1 MDLLKKILET
11 KKVAQDKDIKD
22 REGTQPSKY
31 FSGVSKKSKEARD
44 RHFKKG
50 AKMDDNNPA
59 AYKPAPGDAGAK
71 TKPSQHTKKFQQMF
85 GENYDGDMAQ
95 NALENIIRNANNL
108 KRVVREDGDYPA
120 WWNSKLTKADD
131 YLDVCHDYLM
141 SELSQSEQIDEGKLV
156 ASLSSI
162 LTAMTNKWQKKAE
175 IEYKKNPEKGL
186 SYIQR
191 LGSII
196 GARVTDKEQEKGKL
210 FLKMGDE
217 LSEAV
222 DVKKALSKVKG
233 LTRQQ
238 MQVLSTMSPSTLQ
251 IILQQ
256 LSSLAM
262 GEEIEEG
269 YAERQREK
277 TKSQQK
283 AHQKAMMKSAR
294 DSIKK
299 YQKGKKE
306 ETEVEE
312 EAKED
317 PKEKAHKERVKRER
331 ERNLANMRKSA
342 EMQKDKI
349 AKARADSKKRL
360 DMLKDKE
367 TARQRAERENRPQTE
382 EKNCGC
388 GNTPCE
394 TYGIVDDNLP
404 EQKKVDIKKMFARV
418 KGLSKKQLEV
428 LASIPTPQL
437 HVIVQ
442 QLSGLTMGEDFEPF
456 NTIDEA
462 LSIQQRIKRG
472 MIARRTAKKRSRMR
486 KLKARRMKN
495 AGELQQK
502 AMRAARTRLAKR
514 MLGSLNMADLSISQ
528 KVNLAKKLE
537 KKKGV
542 IKKLSKRLLPAVRKQ
557 EMQRLKKFRQAQQ
570 NESISLFKDWWSEA
584 ANAAQQAAIAIAKKK
599 KQKNEEPK
607 YNLGDG
613 NCNDSYLELGTDRI
627 RQVYSKDTP
636 GQANESMDPRQFSKN
651 NFVVS
656 YQNKKRK
663 EKEKLVFGANM
674 QKDAINYANK
684 ANKVD
689 KDGGQY
695 TVYKNNRGVLKSI
708 AS

>member
-1 MDLLKKILET
+1 MAKI
-11 KKVAQDKDIKD
+11 
-22 REGTQPSKY
+22 
-31 FSGVSKKSKEARD
+31 
-44 RHFKKG
+44 
-50 AKMDDNNPA
+50 
-59 AYKPAPGDAGAK
+59 AG
-71 TKPSQHTKKFQQMF
+71 
-85 GENYDGDMAQ
+85 
-95 NALENIIRNANNL
+95 L
-108 KRVVREDGDYPA
+108 
-120 WWNSKLTKADD
+120 
-131 YLDVCHDYLM
+131 
-141 SELSQSEQIDEGKLV
+141 
-156 ASLSSI
+156 
-162 LTAMTNKWQKKAE
+162 
-175 IEYKKNPEKGL
+175 
-186 SYIQR
+186 
-191 LGSII
+191 
-196 GARVTDKEQEKGKL
+196 
-210 FLKMGDE
+210 
-217 LSEAV
+217 
-222 DVKKALSKVKG
+222 VKKAQESGISYGTLKKVYDRGMAAWKTGHRPGTTPQQWAFARVNSYITKG
-233 LTRQQ
+233 KTYNTADKDLRDHVEPKKTFSQFNEDCWNGYKKEGMIEGRYTKYSDLL
-238 MQVLSTMSPSTLQ
+238 MQRAR
-251 IILQQ
+251 IIGDKGKVAMTGNNQEIKKIDRLIAKE
-256 LSSLAM
+256 LKKLGFEEDPKEEVTEKRLAD
-262 GEEIEEG
+262 IL
-269 YAERQREK
+269 RDK

-306 ETEVEE
+306 ETE
-312 EAKED
+312 
-317 PKEKAHKERVKRER
+317 
-331 ERNLANMRKSA
+331 
-342 EMQKDKI
+342 
-349 AKARADSKKRL
+349 
-360 DMLKDKE
+360 
-367 TARQRAERENRPQTE
+367 

-388 GNTPCE
+388 GKTPCE

-437 HVIVQ
+437 NVIVQ

-472 MIARRTAKKRSRMR
+472 MIARRTAKKRSRIR

-514 MLGSLNMADLSISQ
+514 MLGSLNMADLSLSQ

-537 KKKGV
+537 KKKDV
-542 IKKLSKRLLPAVRKQ
+542 IKKVAKRLLPAVRKQ

-570 NESISLFKDWWSEA
+570 AKKSIWVKSDSMKDKAVESISLFKDWWSEA

-613 NCNDSYLELGTDRI
+613 NCNDSYLELGTDKI
-627 RQVYSKDTP
+627 RKVYSKDTP
-636 GQANESMDPRQFSKN
+636 GQANESMDPKQFAKN

-656 YQNKKRK
+656 YQNNKRK

-689 KDGGQY
+689 KDGGKY
-695 TVYKNNRGVLKSI
+695 TVYKNNRGMLKSI
-708 AS
+708 

>member
-1 MDLLKKILET
+1 MAKI
-11 KKVAQDKDIKD
+11 
-22 REGTQPSKY
+22 
-31 FSGVSKKSKEARD
+31 
-44 RHFKKG
+44 
-50 AKMDDNNPA
+50 
-59 AYKPAPGDAGAK
+59 AG
-71 TKPSQHTKKFQQMF
+71 
-85 GENYDGDMAQ
+85 
-95 NALENIIRNANNL
+95 L
-108 KRVVREDGDYPA
+108 
-120 WWNSKLTKADD
+120 
-131 YLDVCHDYLM
+131 
-141 SELSQSEQIDEGKLV
+141 
-156 ASLSSI
+156 
-162 LTAMTNKWQKKAE
+162 
-175 IEYKKNPEKGL
+175 
-186 SYIQR
+186 
-191 LGSII
+191 
-196 GARVTDKEQEKGKL
+196 
-210 FLKMGDE
+210 
-217 LSEAV
+217 
-222 DVKKALSKVKG
+222 VKKAQESGISYGTLKKVYDRGMAAWKTG
-233 LTRQQ
+233 HRPGTTPQQ
-238 MQVLSTMSPSTLQ
+238 W
-251 IILQQ
+251 
-256 LSSLAM
+256 AF
-262 GEEIEEG
+262 
-269 YAERQREK
+269 
-277 TKSQQK
+277 
-283 AHQKAMMKSAR
+283 AR
-294 DSIKK
+294 VNSYIT
-299 YQKGKKE
+299 KGKTYNTADKDLRDHVEPKKTFSQFNEDCWNGYKKE
-306 ETEVEE
+306 GMKKKGDKMVPNCVPE
-312 EAKED
+312 EAEED

-537 KKKGV
+537 KKKGA

-584 ANAAQQAAIAIAKKK
+584 VNAAQQAAIAIAKKK

-613 NCNDSYLELGTDRI
+613 NCNDSYLELGTDKI
-627 RQVYSKDTP
+627 RKVYSKDTP
-636 GQANESMDPRQFSKN
+636 GQANESMDPKQFAKN

-656 YQNKKRK
+656 YQNNKRK

-689 KDGGQY
+689 KDGGKY

-708 AS
+708 

>member
-31 FSGVSKKSKEARD
+31 FAGVSKKSKEARD

-50 AKMDDNNPA
+50 AKMDDDNPA

-108 KRVVREDGDYPA
+108 KGVVKEDGDYPA

-141 SELSQSEQIDEGKLV
+141 SELSQSEQIEEGKLV
-156 ASLSSI
+156 ASIDTI
-162 LTAMTNKWQKKAE
+162 LTAMTNKWRKKAE
-175 IEYKKNPEKGL
+175 TEYKKNPEKGL

-196 GARVTDKEQEKGKL
+196 GARVTDKEQQKNHL

-256 LSSLAM
+256 LSSLSM
-262 GEEIEEG
+262 GEEIEERRL
-269 YAERQREK
+269 ADILRDK

-312 EAKED
+312 ERDYKKEY
-317 PKEKAHKERVKRER
+317 
-331 ERNLANMRKSA
+331 ANYHS
-342 EMQKDKI
+342 Q
-349 AKARADSKKRL
+349 
-360 DMLKDKE
+360 
-367 TARQRAERENRPQTE
+367 
-382 EKNCGC
+382 
-388 GNTPCE
+388 
-394 TYGIVDDNLP
+394 P
-404 EQKKVDIKKMFARV
+404 EQ
-418 KGLSKKQLEV
+418 
-428 LASIPTPQL
+428 
-437 HVIVQ
+437 
-442 QLSGLTMGEDFEPF
+442 
-456 NTIDEA
+456 
-462 LSIQQRIKRG
+462 IKRRAKRNE
-472 MIARRTAKKRSRMR
+472 ARRT
-486 KLKARRMKN
+486 LKNFKDIKGKDVHHKDNNPMNNDKSN
-495 AGELQQK
+495 
-502 AMRAARTRLAKR
+502 
-514 MLGSLNMADLSISQ
+514 LSIVSQ
-528 KVNLAKKLE
+528 KFNRTEPRLRNEVLDKSATQQDYIDDFRKSDAPQFKGKSDE
-537 KKKGV
+537 K
-542 IKKLSKRLLPAVRKQ
+542 IRDMAIAAYLSK
-557 EMQRLKKFRQAQQ
+557 
-570 NESISLFKDWWSEA
+570 NESTKEYGKSLRK
-584 ANAAQQAAIAIAKKK
+584 IA
-599 KQKNEEPK
+599 
-607 YNLGDG
+607 L
-613 NCNDSYLELGTDRI
+613 DR
-627 RQVYSKDTP
+627 Q
-636 GQANESMDPRQFSKN
+636 
-651 NFVVS
+651 
-656 YQNKKRK
+656 
-663 EKEKLVFGANM
+663 
-674 QKDAINYANK
+674 
-684 ANKVD
+684 
-689 KDGGQY
+689 
-695 TVYKNNRGVLKSI
+695 LKSI
-708 AS
+708 SKKDKDTLLKIAALLAKEK

>member
-1 MDLLKKILET
+1 MAKI
-11 KKVAQDKDIKD
+11 
-22 REGTQPSKY
+22 
-31 FSGVSKKSKEARD
+31 
-44 RHFKKG
+44 
-50 AKMDDNNPA
+50 
-59 AYKPAPGDAGAK
+59 AG
-71 TKPSQHTKKFQQMF
+71 
-85 GENYDGDMAQ
+85 
-95 NALENIIRNANNL
+95 L
-108 KRVVREDGDYPA
+108 
-120 WWNSKLTKADD
+120 
-131 YLDVCHDYLM
+131 
-141 SELSQSEQIDEGKLV
+141 
-156 ASLSSI
+156 
-162 LTAMTNKWQKKAE
+162 
-175 IEYKKNPEKGL
+175 
-186 SYIQR
+186 
-191 LGSII
+191 
-196 GARVTDKEQEKGKL
+196 
-210 FLKMGDE
+210 
-217 LSEAV
+217 
-222 DVKKALSKVKG
+222 VKKAQESGISYGTLKKVYDRGMAAWKTG
-233 LTRQQ
+233 HRPGTTPQQ
-238 MQVLSTMSPSTLQ
+238 W
-251 IILQQ
+251 
-256 LSSLAM
+256 AF
-262 GEEIEEG
+262 
-269 YAERQREK
+269 
-277 TKSQQK
+277 
-283 AHQKAMMKSAR
+283 AR
-294 DSIKK
+294 VNSYIT
-299 YQKGKKE
+299 KGKTYNTADKDLRDHVEPKKTFSQFNEDCWNGYKKE
-306 ETEVEE
+306 GMKKKGDKMVPNCVPE
-312 EAKED
+312 EAEED

-537 KKKGV
+537 KKKGA

-584 ANAAQQAAIAIAKKK
+584 VNAAQQAAIAIAKKK

-613 NCNDSYLELGTDRI
+613 NCNDSYLELGTDKI
-627 RQVYSKDTP
+627 RKVYSKDTP
-636 GQANESMDPRQFSKN
+636 GQANESMDPKQFAKN

-656 YQNKKRK
+656 YQNNKRK

-674 QKDAINYANK
+674 QKDAINYATK

-689 KDGGQY
+689 KDGGKY

-708 AS
+708 

>member
-1 MDLLKKILET
+1 MAKI
-11 KKVAQDKDIKD
+11 
-22 REGTQPSKY
+22 
-31 FSGVSKKSKEARD
+31 
-44 RHFKKG
+44 
-50 AKMDDNNPA
+50 
-59 AYKPAPGDAGAK
+59 AG
-71 TKPSQHTKKFQQMF
+71 
-85 GENYDGDMAQ
+85 
-95 NALENIIRNANNL
+95 L
-108 KRVVREDGDYPA
+108 
-120 WWNSKLTKADD
+120 
-131 YLDVCHDYLM
+131 
-141 SELSQSEQIDEGKLV
+141 
-156 ASLSSI
+156 
-162 LTAMTNKWQKKAE
+162 
-175 IEYKKNPEKGL
+175 
-186 SYIQR
+186 
-191 LGSII
+191 
-196 GARVTDKEQEKGKL
+196 
-210 FLKMGDE
+210 
-217 LSEAV
+217 
-222 DVKKALSKVKG
+222 VKKAQESGISYGTLKKVYDRGMAAWKTGHRPGTTPQQWAFARVNSYITKG
-233 LTRQQ
+233 KTYNTADKDLRDHVEHKKTFSQFNEDCWNGYKKEGMKKKGDKMVPNCVPEEAEEEVTEKR
-238 MQVLSTMSPSTLQ
+238 LAD
-251 IILQQ
+251 IL
-256 LSSLAM
+256 
-262 GEEIEEG
+262 
-269 YAERQREK
+269 RDK

-283 AHQKAMMKSAR
+283 AHQKAMMKSAK

-299 YQKGKKE
+299 YQKGRKE

-312 EAKED
+312 ETEED

-349 AKARADSKKRL
+349 AKARADSKKKL

-367 TARQRAERENRPQTE
+367 TSRQRAEREKRAQTE

-394 TYGIVDDNLP
+394 TYGTVDDNLP

-437 HVIVQ
+437 QTIVQ

-456 NTIDEA
+456 NSIEEA
-462 LSIQQRIKRG
+462 LSVQQRMKRG
-472 MIARRTAKKRSRMR
+472 QIARRTAKKRARSAAR
-486 KLKARRMKN
+486 KKRRMKN
-495 AGELQQK
+495 ANELQMK
-502 AMRAARTRLAKR
+502 AMRAARTRIAKR
-514 MLGSLNMADLSISQ
+514 MLGSLSMADLSISQ
-528 KVNLAKKLE
+528 KVNIAKKLE
-537 KKKGV
+537 KKKGA

-557 EMQRLKKFRQAQQ
+557 EMQRLKKFREGQK
-570 NESISLFKDWWSEA
+570 NESFALFKDWWSEA
-584 ANAAQQAAIAIAKKK
+584 ANPAQQAAIAIAKKK

-708 AS
+708 

>member
-1 MDLLKKILET
+1 MAKI
-11 KKVAQDKDIKD
+11 
-22 REGTQPSKY
+22 
-31 FSGVSKKSKEARD
+31 
-44 RHFKKG
+44 
-50 AKMDDNNPA
+50 
-59 AYKPAPGDAGAK
+59 AG
-71 TKPSQHTKKFQQMF
+71 
-85 GENYDGDMAQ
+85 
-95 NALENIIRNANNL
+95 L
-108 KRVVREDGDYPA
+108 
-120 WWNSKLTKADD
+120 
-131 YLDVCHDYLM
+131 
-141 SELSQSEQIDEGKLV
+141 
-156 ASLSSI
+156 
-162 LTAMTNKWQKKAE
+162 
-175 IEYKKNPEKGL
+175 
-186 SYIQR
+186 
-191 LGSII
+191 
-196 GARVTDKEQEKGKL
+196 
-210 FLKMGDE
+210 
-217 LSEAV
+217 
-222 DVKKALSKVKG
+222 VKKAQESGISYGTLKKVYDRGMAAWKTG
-233 LTRQQ
+233 HRPGTTPQQ
-238 MQVLSTMSPSTLQ
+238 W
-251 IILQQ
+251 
-256 LSSLAM
+256 AF
-262 GEEIEEG
+262 
-269 YAERQREK
+269 
-277 TKSQQK
+277 
-283 AHQKAMMKSAR
+283 AR
-294 DSIKK
+294 VNSYIT
-299 YQKGKKE
+299 KGKTYNTADKDLRDHVEPKKTFSQFNEDCWNGYKKE
-306 ETEVEE
+306 GMKKKGDKMVPNCVPE
-312 EAKED
+312 EAEED

-367 TARQRAERENRPQTE
+367 TARQRSERENRPQTE

-388 GNTPCE
+388 GKTPCE

-537 KKKGV
+537 KKKGA

-613 NCNDSYLELGTDRI
+613 NCNNSYLELGTDKI
-627 RQVYSKDTP
+627 RKVYSKDTP
-636 GQANESMDPRQFSKN
+636 GQANESMDPKQFSKN

-695 TVYKNNRGVLKSI
+695 TVYNNNRGVLKSI
-708 AS
+708 